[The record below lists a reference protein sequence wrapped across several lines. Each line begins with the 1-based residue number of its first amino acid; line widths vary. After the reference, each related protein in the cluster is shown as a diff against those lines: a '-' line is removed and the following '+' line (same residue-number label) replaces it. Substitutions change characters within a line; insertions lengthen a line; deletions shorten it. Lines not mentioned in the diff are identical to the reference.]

1 LSFRRPKGGRI
12 SEAQDE
18 CYRDFSLRSTTRL
31 RFALNDINCEIMKN
45 LIILL
50 LTFFPL
56 LANAQTEEDIRKAL
70 EAYDYEMPIAQIAPA
85 SGDSVFTPLRAQALK
100 AMGRPAEALKEWNSL
115 LKADSANA
123 KVLMELAEC
132 YRQTSR
138 NDRAA
143 LCYAKA
149 VSIQPENKYF
159 RQQHIRTLLAS
170 EAWEAAR
177 DASHAWLERDTLS
190 ATGYKFLGMAYEG
203 MVADDAEMLLNA
215 FMAYNAAYRRDSLD
229 GQTVAHIASIFNNNN
244 QFAEAVDVTETYR
257 LTDTLNVDVNRQ
269 NAKAYCMLKDY
280 KTAVGRYESL
290 KAMGDRSFTTLY
302 YLGVS
307 QYADNWP
314 YGARDN
320 LLEAHKKNPM
330 DVNVLYYLAKACAR
344 ASWKEEGVAYMNQ
357 AFDLVVPED
366 SLMTRLYDGLLEC
379 YKFHTKADPYEKIEA
394 MKEAYP
400 YVKKY
405 TLFFQIAELYDR
417 QKDYANAVHYYEKY
431 MSMVPKNKQVALDN
445 EGKPMPDVDTMYQK
459 AKRRVEKIKVEDFFR
474 NGAHDDYFEP
484 KVVKRL
490 STKKEEPK

>member
-1 LSFRRPKGGRI
+1 
-12 SEAQDE
+12 
-18 CYRDFSLRSTTRL
+18 
-31 RFALNDINCEIMKN
+31 MKN

-50 LTFFPL
+50 FTFFPL
-56 LANAQTEEDIRKAL
+56 LANAQTEADIRKAL
-70 EAYDYEMPIAQIAPA
+70 EAYDYETPIAQIAPA

-115 LKADSANA
+115 LKADSAST

-132 YRQTSR
+132 YRQTNRS
-138 NDRAA
+138 DRAA
-143 LCYAKA
+143 VCYAK
-149 VSIQPENKYF
+149 VVELQPENKYF
-159 RQQHIRTLLAS
+159 RQQLIRTLLAS
-170 EAWEAAR
+170 EKYEEAR
-177 DASHAWLERDTLS
+177 DASHAWLEKDTLS

-203 MVADDAEMLLNA
+203 MVPNDGEKLQYA

-229 GQTVAHIASIFNNNN
+229 GQTVAHIAAIFNDNN
-244 QFAEAVDVTETYR
+244 QFAEAADVTEKYR
-257 LTDTLNVDVNRQ
+257 LTDTLNIDVNRQ
-269 NAKAYCMLKDY
+269 NAKAYCMLKYY
-280 KTAVGRYESL
+280 KTAVSRYEAL

-320 LLEAHKKNPM
+320 LLEAHRKNPM

-344 ASWKEEGVAYMNQ
+344 ASWKEEGIAYMNK
-357 AFDLVVPED
+357 AFDLVIPED
-366 SLMTRLYDGLLEC
+366 STLARLYDGLLEC
-379 YKFHTKADPYEKIEA
+379 YKFHTKADPYERIEV

-431 MSMVPKNKQVALDN
+431 MSMVPKEKQMALDN
-445 EGKPMPDVDTMYQK
+445 EGRPMESVDTMYRK

-484 KVVKRL
+484 KVVRKL
-490 STKKEEPK
+490 ETKTEKLK